1 MKIILITFCLLAII
15 GFALSVFLV
24 IWAFAKKITWVKSIL
39 LVFLYGVLC
48 IGILLFMIDRRKPD
62 LVKRIPIVRT
72 IKPSETKR
80 NCDCTW
86 SSLALQKDDYPTK
99 HKPTAKRI
107 TNGMY
112 IKNEASRVKWIR
124 RLRLVPVEEAD
135 GFGISNLDYSSA
147 HLTPLAKKRLYE
159 LGQRFRER
167 IQKPNEKKSYFI
179 VSSITRSQVQ
189 QTQICDRYPNACTRD
204 HSPHSYGVAFD
215 IYKLTSSDKNCN
227 IGMSALQEVL
237 TQMQREGKILLC
249 PESKCI
255 HVTVCG

>member
-1 MKIILITFCLLAII
+1 LEK
-15 GFALSVFLV
+15 
-24 IWAFAKKITWVKSIL
+24 
-39 LVFLYGVLC
+39 
-48 IGILLFMIDRRKPD
+48 
-62 LVKRIPIVRT
+62 
-72 IKPSETKR
+72 E
-80 NCDCTW
+80 
-86 SSLALQKDDYPTK
+86 DYTA
-99 HKPTAKRI
+99 HKNSAKRI

-112 IKNEASRVKWIR
+112 IKNETSRMKWIR
-124 RLRLVPVEEAD
+124 RRKLVPVDEAD

-159 LGQRFRER
+159 LGQRFRAS
-167 IQKPNEKKSYFI
+167 IQNPDEKKSYFM

-189 QTQICDRYPNACTRD
+189 QTQICERYPNACTRD

-215 IYKLTSSDKNCN
+215 IYKVTSSGRNCA

>member
-1 MKIILITFCLLAII
+1 MKL
-15 GFALSVFLV
+15 
-24 IWAFAKKITWVKSIL
+24 IL
-39 LVFLYGVLC
+39 LTFLMLAFLGFGLTIFLGIWSFKKRISWIKSVLFIFSYGVLC
-48 IGILLFMIDRRKPD
+48 MGLLLFMIDKRKPN
-62 LVKRIPIVRT
+62 LMKRIPIVRS
-72 IKPSETKR
+72 IKKSESKR

-124 RLRLVPVEEAD
+124 RRKLVPVDEAE

-159 LGQRFRER
+159 LGHRFRAS
-167 IQKPNEKKSYFI
+167 IQNPDEKKSYFM

-189 QTQICDRYPNACTRD
+189 QTQICERYPNACTRD

-227 IGMSALQEVL
+227 IGMIALQEVL

>member
-1 MKIILITFCLLAII
+1 MIERRAPKLI
-15 GFALSVFLV
+15 
-24 IWAFAKKITWVKSIL
+24 
-39 LVFLYGVLC
+39 
-48 IGILLFMIDRRKPD
+48 
-62 LVKRIPIVRT
+62 KRIPIVRS
-72 IKPSETKR
+72 IKKSESKR
-80 NCDCTW
+80 SCDCTW
-86 SSLALQKDDYPTK
+86 SSLLLKKDDYPTK
-99 HKPTAKRI
+99 HKPAAQRI
-107 TNGMY
+107 SNQMY
-112 IKNEASRVKWIR
+112 IRNEALRNKWINKG
-124 RLRLVPVEEAD
+124 RLVPVDEAD

-159 LGQRFRER
+159 LGQRFRAS
-167 IQKPNEKKSYFI
+167 IQNPDEKKSYFM

-189 QTQICDRYPNACTRD
+189 QTQICERYPNACTRD

-215 IYKLTSSDKNCN
+215 IYKVTSSGRNCT

>member
-1 MKIILITFCLLAII
+1 MKIILLTFCLLAII

-24 IWAFAKKITWVKSIL
+24 TWSFAKKITWIKAVLFIFS
-39 LVFLYGVLC
+39 YGVLC
-48 IGILLFMIDRRKPD
+48 MGILLFMIDKRKPN
-62 LVKRIPIVRT
+62 LMKRIPIVRS
-72 IKPSETKR
+72 IKKSESKR

-86 SSLALQKDDYPTK
+86 SSLALKKEDYTA
-99 HKPTAKRI
+99 HKTSAKRI

-112 IKNEASRVKWIR
+112 ITNEASRMKWIGR
-124 RLRLVPVEEAD
+124 RKLVPVDEAD

-159 LGQRFRER
+159 LGQRFRAS
-167 IQKPNEKKSYFI
+167 IQNPDEKKSYFM

-189 QTQICDRYPNACTRD
+189 QTQICERYPNACTRD

-215 IYKLTSSDKNCN
+215 IYKVTSSGRNCT

>member
-1 MKIILITFCLLAII
+1 
-15 GFALSVFLV
+15 
-24 IWAFAKKITWVKSIL
+24 
-39 LVFLYGVLC
+39 
-48 IGILLFMIDRRKPD
+48 MIDRRKPD

-86 SSLALQKDDYPTK
+86 STLTLKKDGYVE
-99 HKPTAKRI
+99 HKSSAKRI
-107 TNGMY
+107 SNGMY
-112 IKNEASRVKWIR
+112 IKNEASRIKWIR
-124 RLRLVPVEEAD
+124 RGKLVPVAEAE
-135 GFGISNLDYSSA
+135 GFGISNLDYSSS

-159 LGQRFRER
+159 LGNRFRTS
-167 IQKPNEKKSYFI
+167 IQNPDEKKSFFI

-189 QTQICDRYPNACTRD
+189 QTQICERYPNACTRD